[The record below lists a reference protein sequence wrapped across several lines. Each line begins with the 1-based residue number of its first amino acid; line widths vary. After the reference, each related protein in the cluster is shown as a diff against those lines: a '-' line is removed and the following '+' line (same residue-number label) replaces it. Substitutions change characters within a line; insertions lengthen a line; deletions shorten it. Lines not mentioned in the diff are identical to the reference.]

1 MKTQKNDKQMKEK
14 ANSTQSV
21 AEKSNRGG
29 ARAGAGRKAL
39 DPALKKVTLAIR
51 ITPASKE
58 RYNQLQRLGID
69 VNERIESAIEKLAKA
84 FGVE

>member
-39 DPALKKVTLAIR
+39 DPALKKVTMGVQVL
-51 ITPASKE
+51 PATKRRVE
-58 RYNQLQRLGID
+58 DLKRLGID
-69 VNERIESAIEKLAKA
+69 VNERIESLVEKLSKA